1 MEEMYYIQD
10 TRSYCGNSV
19 MWWAVD
25 GHGYTSDIAKA
36 WKVSKHYAERMIRS
50 RDTDKA
56 WPVSEVN
63 KHIRQHIDHQDLRD
77 VEPLSRS
84 AA

>member
-36 WKVSKHYAERMIRS
+36 WRVSKEEALRIIR

-56 WPVSEVN
+56 WPASEVN

-77 VEPLSRS
+77 VQPLVRG